1 MTQPPHNENISAL
14 IEVMARLRDPEHGCP
29 WDIEQTHKSIAPYT
43 IEEAYEVAEAIENND
58 PIELKNELGDLLLQV
73 VFQARIAEED
83 NHFNFAEVSQTITDK
98 MIRRHPHI
106 FGTDT
111 HRTIDEQQRA
121 WEAIKAEERAEKK
134 QGGAL
139 DGVAMTLP
147 ALLRGIKLQN
157 RAARVGFDW
166 PHPKDVLDKINEEIL
181 EVSDELEQ
189 DPICPQRL
197 EEEIGDLL
205 FAVINLARKSATC
218 PEQAL
223 KTANAKFTERF
234 ESMENQAAAQGRNLK
249 DMTLD
254 EMESL
259 WQVAKNK

>member
-1 MTQPPHNENISAL
+1 MTQPPFDENITAL
-14 IEVMARLRDPEHGCP
+14 VKVMARLRDPENGCP
-29 WDIEQTHKSIAPYT
+29 WDIEQTHASIAPYT

-73 VFQARIAEED
+73 VFQARIAEEN
-83 NHFNFAEVSQTITDK
+83 NHFNFAEVCQTITDK

-106 FGTDT
+106 FGTDA
-111 HRTIDEQQRA
+111 HRTIEEQQRA
-121 WEAIKAEERAEKK
+121 WEAIKAKERAEKK

-147 ALLRGIKLQN
+147 AMLRATKLQN

-166 PHPKDVLDKINEEIL
+166 PHPKDVLNKIKEETI
-181 EVSDELEQ
+181 EVSDEMTQ
-189 DPICPQRL
+189 NPICPEKL

-205 FAVINLARKSATC
+205 FAVLNLARKSAIC

-223 KTANAKFTERF
+223 KTANAKFTKRF
-234 ESMENQAAAQGRNLK
+234 ESMENQAAAKSSELK
-249 DMTLD
+249 NMTLN

-259 WQVAKNK
+259 WQIAKNK